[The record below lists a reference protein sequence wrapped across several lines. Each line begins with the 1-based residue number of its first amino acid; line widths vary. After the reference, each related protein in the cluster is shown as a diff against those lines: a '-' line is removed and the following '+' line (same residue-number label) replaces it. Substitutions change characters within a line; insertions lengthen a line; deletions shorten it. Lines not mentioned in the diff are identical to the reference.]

1 MSPASAAA
9 TGVERADGTVTE
21 LSGREGT
28 HVGPGD
34 VFVLQTPTGGGYGP
48 AAERAEPLPEAA
60 E

>member
-1 MSPASAAA
+1 M
-9 TGVERADGTVTE
+9 TE